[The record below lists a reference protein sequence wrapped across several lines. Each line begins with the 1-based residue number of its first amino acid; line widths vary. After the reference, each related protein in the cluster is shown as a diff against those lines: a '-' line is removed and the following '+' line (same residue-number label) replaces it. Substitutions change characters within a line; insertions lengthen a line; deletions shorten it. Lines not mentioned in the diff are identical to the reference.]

1 MDISNHK
8 EVQRLVHG
16 LGDGHAGKGGLAEGR
31 RRPWDTRRNLPG
43 TVWEREHVGFKH
55 CTIDVS
61 GAAFSLTNLIGEEIP
76 FSDIYKFK
84 FKSRT
89 MTVQR

>member
-1 MDISNHK
+1 MDSVMATLAREDWLRGAVGRGILGAIFQGRCGNGNMSGSSI
-8 EVQRLVHG
+8 VHS
-16 LGDGHAGKGGLAEGR
+16 
-31 RRPWDTRRNLPG
+31 
-43 TVWEREHVGFKH
+43 
-55 CTIDVS
+55 DVS